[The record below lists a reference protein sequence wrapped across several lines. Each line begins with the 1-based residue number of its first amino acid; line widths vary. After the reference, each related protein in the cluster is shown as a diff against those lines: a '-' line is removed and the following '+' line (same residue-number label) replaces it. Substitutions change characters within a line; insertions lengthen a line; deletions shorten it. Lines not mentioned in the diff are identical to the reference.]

1 MIYKTIAEYMQEWLA
16 GCSFVGIEENTGELL
31 VSFDSDTTDQEKV
44 KVTKHLLDKFDEVKK
59 VIIVEM
65 VDIKKATQMVD
76 DLNKMLAEET
86 PAQKTDKKPDLL
98 DIGDF

>member
-1 MIYKTIAEYMQEWLA
+1 MIYKIISEYMQEQTA

-31 VSFDSDTTDQEKV
+31 VSFDDGANDQTKV
-44 KVTKHLLDKFDEVKK
+44 KITEHLLDKFDEVKK
-59 VIIVEM
+59 VIIVEI

-76 DLNKMLAEET
+76 DLNKMLAEDA
-86 PAQKTDKKPDLL
+86 PAQKTDKKPGLL

>member
-1 MIYKTIAEYMQEWLA
+1 MIYKIIAEYMQEQFA

-31 VSFDSDTTDQEKV
+31 VSFESDTTDQEKN
-44 KVTKHLLDKFDEVKK
+44 KVTKNLLDKFDEVKK
-59 VIIVEM
+59 VIIVEI
-65 VDIKKATQMVD
+65 VDIKKATQMVK
-76 DLNKMLAEET
+76 DLNKMLAEDT

>member
-31 VSFDSDTTDQEKV
+31 VSFDSDTTDQEKA
-44 KVTKHLLDKFDEVKK
+44 KVTKQLLDKFDEVKK
-59 VIIVEM
+59 VIIVEL
-65 VDIKKATQMVD
+65 VDIKKATQMVEG
-76 DLNKMLAEET
+76 LNKLLAEDT
-86 PAQKTDKKPDLL
+86 PARKTDKKPDLL